1 MLSKINISNLDNSV
15 ASSSIYSD
23 ACQNSMELEEYN
35 RRIDNMEKFQ
45 SKSIKAND
53 NDKNFKNSNIY
64 NSTSEIFE
72 SFSQEQNEIK
82 NLKIEKNK
90 ECKNIYEN
98 QKDNKNYIFFN
109 RKNGVNN
116 SIDILKYKN
125 DRLKIIY
132 DSQIEKINLIN
143 KSTISEI
150 INNNNINN
158 LNLSNFNIIINKED
172 NYYSG
177 NKRFQSSKKINTS
190 TVSAKNKKNNLSEHS
205 QISNYSIENSI
216 RVGKNSIKK
225 SQIENKCNSI
235 NNISENKKESKINN
249 QSIKSKNNNNDEK
262 EDKDIDKNLNINI
275 LNDKNNNL
283 ENEQLNKSLNLK
295 NEISRKSINNLS
307 ANLGINSFNG
317 FDNVVIIN
325 KIKKTKRNI
334 KNNTSKID
342 NVSKNENS
350 FNSSFVF
357 SSNSLLINTI
367 KFEGIE
373 NNEIDLNFF
382 KSLRIIPIKNKKKNK
397 KKYLKTLLE
406 LQHFFIDDI
415 AIRVIKISEDGK
427 YLSAGMSNGKIKLF
441 EIIGYDYNKFEVTY
455 NKENVLNYFNFVN
468 EKPYK
473 ILTGHTQDVI
483 DLSWSL
489 FFHNL
494 LLSGSLDNVIL
505 WDVSSSEEKCKIESF
520 EHTKMV
526 TCVSFSPTEKYKFA
540 SGCLDKFV
548 RIWDFKDILN
558 AHYNNLNENS
568 NKELQSIDIDSNEH
582 NSINLNKIKKY
593 NILYFNIEEKITSIS
608 FFPTGEKIAIGTH
621 NGKIIIYEIK
631 SNKFD
636 YKGSFSC
643 KNRIGKNSF
652 GKKITS
658 IEFFNKNNAIISSCD
673 SRIRLMSMNDGKIIH
688 KYKGYLN
695 ENSMIRSSIDFN
707 YDIII
712 SGSEDGYCYVWDIE
726 NEEKKILNYENF
738 KPYSQEKVHCSLI
751 VSEKCY
757 CNFFKKIMKITNKLI
772 ITSIIINGTDKGRLE
787 ILLNID
793 DKN

>member
-35 RRIDNMEKFQ
+35 RRIDNMEKLQ

-307 ANLGINSFNG
+307 TNLGINSFNG

-548 RIWDFKDILN
+548 RIWDFKDILD

>member
-35 RRIDNMEKFQ
+35 RRIDNMEKLQ

-307 ANLGINSFNG
+307 TNLGINSFNG

>member
-53 NDKNFKNSNIY
+53 NDKNFKNSKIY

-72 SFSQEQNEIK
+72 SFSQEQNEIN
-82 NLKIEKNK
+82 NLMIEKNK

-216 RVGKNSIKK
+216 RAGKNSIKK

>member
-35 RRIDNMEKFQ
+35 RRIDNMEKLQ

-82 NLKIEKNK
+82 NLMIEKNK

-307 ANLGINSFNG
+307 TNLGINSFNG

-726 NEEKKILNYENF
+726 NEEKKIFNYENF

>member
-35 RRIDNMEKFQ
+35 RRIDNMEKLQ

-548 RIWDFKDILN
+548 RIWDFKDILD

-568 NKELQSIDIDSNEH
+568 NKELQSKDIDSNEH

>member
-35 RRIDNMEKFQ
+35 RRIDNMEKLQ

-53 NDKNFKNSNIY
+53 NDKNFKNSKIY

-72 SFSQEQNEIK
+72 SFSQEQNEIN
-82 NLKIEKNK
+82 NLMIEKNK
-90 ECKNIYEN
+90 EFKNIYEN

>member
-1 MLSKINISNLDNSV
+1 M
-15 ASSSIYSD
+15 
-23 ACQNSMELEEYN
+23 
-35 RRIDNMEKFQ
+35 
-45 SKSIKAND
+45 
-53 NDKNFKNSNIY
+53 
-64 NSTSEIFE
+64 
-72 SFSQEQNEIK
+72 
-82 NLKIEKNK
+82 
-90 ECKNIYEN
+90 
-98 QKDNKNYIFFN
+98 
-109 RKNGVNN
+109 
-116 SIDILKYKN
+116 
-125 DRLKIIY
+125 KIIY

-307 ANLGINSFNG
+307 TNLGINSFNG

-568 NKELQSIDIDSNEH
+568 NKELQSKDIDSNEH

>member
-35 RRIDNMEKFQ
+35 RRIDNMEKLQ

-53 NDKNFKNSNIY
+53 NDKNFKNSKIY

-72 SFSQEQNEIK
+72 SFSQEQNEIN
-82 NLKIEKNK
+82 NLMIEKNK

-307 ANLGINSFNG
+307 TNLGINSFNG

>member
-35 RRIDNMEKFQ
+35 RRIDNMEKLQ

-53 NDKNFKNSNIY
+53 NDKNFKNSKIY

-72 SFSQEQNEIK
+72 SFSQEQNEIN
-82 NLKIEKNK
+82 NLMIEKNK